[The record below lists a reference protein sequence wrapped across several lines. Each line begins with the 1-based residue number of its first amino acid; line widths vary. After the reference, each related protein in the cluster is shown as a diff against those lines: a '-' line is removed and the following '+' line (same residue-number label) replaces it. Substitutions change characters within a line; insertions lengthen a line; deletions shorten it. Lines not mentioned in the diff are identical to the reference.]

1 MYIVLEYMICFKAY
15 VLALFLIGG
24 TSFFANLTRFDL
36 LVAENL
42 TAIKKYFV
50 LNGVY
55 IRFKRNIFCV

>member
-1 MYIVLEYMICFKAY
+1 M
-15 VLALFLIGG
+15 
-24 TSFFANLTRFDL
+24 